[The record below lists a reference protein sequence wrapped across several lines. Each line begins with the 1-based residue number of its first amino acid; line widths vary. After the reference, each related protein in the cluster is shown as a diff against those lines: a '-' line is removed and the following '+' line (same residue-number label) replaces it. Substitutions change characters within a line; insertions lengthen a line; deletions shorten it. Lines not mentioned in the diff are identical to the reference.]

1 MISKSIWAYKFG
13 DILSYMIIASVT
25 RSFNIIGYILVQQT
39 EVMAQKDAIR
49 NSLIGLLNLPLLFV
63 NV

>member
-1 MISKSIWAYKFG
+1 
-13 DILSYMIIASVT
+13 MIIASVT
-25 RSFNIIGYILVQQT
+25 RSFNILGYILVQQT